1 MAKIAANG
9 DGALSA
15 GKGASDGTTGATEI
29 AYSYIRHSILSGEL
43 PSGATLQEAQLAEQI
58 GVSRTPVRE
67 ALKRLGAQGLVV
79 LERYRRG
86 YVAHFDGK
94 DFREILTLRS
104 TLEAQAAR
112 LAATRIDAAGIS
124 TLEDLEDRMEAAYA
138 KSGYDASVRLF
149 DELNTEFHLVIARAA
164 GSTRLVNILEN
175 SLEIP
180 ASHLTPYAEP
190 HSARIERTFWQHREI
205 IAALKARNAEWA
217 SLQMAAHLIS
227 LVIVD
232 PH

>member
-1 MAKIAANG
+1 
-9 DGALSA
+9 
-15 GKGASDGTTGATEI
+15 
-29 AYSYIRHSILSGEL
+29 
-43 PSGATLQEAQLAEQI
+43 
-58 GVSRTPVRE
+58 
-67 ALKRLGAQGLVV
+67 
-79 LERYRRG
+79 
-86 YVAHFDGK
+86 
-94 DFREILTLRS
+94 
-104 TLEAQAAR
+104 
-112 LAATRIDAAGIS
+112 
-124 TLEDLEDRMEAAYA
+124 MEAAYA
-138 KSGYDASVRLF
+138 ESGYDASVRLF

-164 GSTRLVNILEN
+164 GSTRLVNVLEN